1 MFAFLVAL
9 FVGLVISFLFAA
21 MYFGWRPR
29 AREEPDPK
37 AAIGTAAYF
46 FVIVFLATWAGGLWL
61 YPFGPVLGRV
71 HVLPFALVGVI
82 VALIVAAK
90 LPDEPWRRGSAATGG
105 VMPAQAQVSAVRE
118 EGARAAALGGLG
130 VFFWLLVAV
139 LAFAI
144 LMGYVA

>member
-1 MFAFLVAL
+1 MSAFLVAL
-9 FVGLVISFLFAA
+9 FVGLVISFLFSA

-29 AREEPDPK
+29 AREEPAPK

-61 YPFGPVLGRV
+61 YPFGPELWHV

-82 VALIVAAK
+82 VALVVAAK
-90 LPDEPWRRGSAATGG
+90 LPVEPWRRESSTTGAL
-105 VMPAQAQVSAVRE
+105 MPIQARASEVRE
-118 EGARAAALGGLG
+118 EGATAAALGGLG

-144 LMGYVA
+144 FVGYVA